1 MLMVKSKWNLTCLL
15 YQTNL
20 KILTFM
26 KKVFCL
32 TLMLSMLLSI
42 PCFAQSQRSEREK
55 AWRAER
61 LRQRAAE
68 RAVEQRQDSVAYQ
81 AVVEALKEGRWVLE
95 ANNVNFANGITRF
108 VSSSTNYISNDSGE
122 GTIQT
127 AYTNFT
133 YSPNGLG
140 GVTLQGD
147 IYNVSMT
154 IDRDGNVNYSFSIQ
168 GSGLSATVNL
178 MLAGGTNQASAT
190 VTPNFSG
197 QSITFDGYLVPYD
210 QSVVFQGM
218 PWW

>member
-1 MLMVKSKWNLTCLL
+1 
-15 YQTNL
+15 
-20 KILTFM
+20 M

-81 AVVEALKEGRWVLE
+81 AAVEALKEGRWVLE

-108 VSSSTNYISNDSGE
+108 VSSSTNYISNDAGE

-154 IDRDGNVNYSFSIQ
+154 IDREGNVNYSFSIQ

-197 QSITFDGYLVPYD
+197 QPITFDGYLVSYD

>member
-1 MLMVKSKWNLTCLL
+1 MVKSKWNLTCLL

-81 AVVEALKEGRWVLE
+81 AAVEALKEGRWVLE

-108 VSSSTNYISNDSGE
+108 VSSSTNYISNDAGE

-127 AYTNFT
+127 AYANFT

-154 IDRDGNVNYSFSIQ
+154 IDREGNVNYSFSIQ

-178 MLAGGTNQASAT
+178 MLANGTNQASAT

-197 QSITFDGYLVPYD
+197 QSITFDGYLVSYD

>member
-1 MLMVKSKWNLTCLL
+1 
-15 YQTNL
+15 
-20 KILTFM
+20 M

>member
-1 MLMVKSKWNLTCLL
+1 
-15 YQTNL
+15 
-20 KILTFM
+20 M
-26 KKVFCL
+26 KKVFYL
-32 TLMLSMLLSI
+32 TLMLGMLFSMSSY
-42 PCFAQSQRSEREK
+42 AQSCRGKACRTEREK

-68 RAVEQRQDSVAYQ
+68 RAIEQRQDSVVYRA
-81 AVVEALKEGRWVLE
+81 AVEALKEGRWVLE

-108 VSSSTNYISNDSGE
+108 VSSSTNYISNDAGE

-147 IYNVSMT
+147 IYDVRMT
-154 IDRDGNVNYSFSIQ
+154 IDKEGNVNYNFGIQ

-178 MLAGGTNQASAT
+178 MLANGTNQASAT
-190 VTPNFSG
+190 VMPNFSG

-210 QSVVFQGM
+210 QSVVFQGAS
-218 PWW
+218 WW